1 MMTSGKANW
10 TGGIFGKVRRVH
22 FVGVGGIGMSG
33 IAEVLLNLGFDVS
46 GSDIR
51 ASRTTGRLETLG
63 CRFFP
68 RHAPENV
75 EKADVVVVSS
85 AITADNIEVA
95 RAHEL
100 QIPVIRR
107 AEMLGE
113 LMRLKYSVT
122 VAGSHG
128 KTTTTSMI
136 SVLLHHC
143 GLDPTIVIGGRLN
156 IFGSNARLGQGPL
169 LVAEADESDGSFLKL
184 FPTMAVITNID
195 AEHMDFYGTMD
206 GLKQTFLDYINR
218 IPFYGL
224 AILCLDDANVAS
236 IIPHVQ
242 RRYLTYGFSTN
253 ADLTADIISQEEGG
267 SRFQAVFQNRNLG
280 EFRLRV
286 PGTYNILN
294 SLSAIA
300 AGLELSVPADQIRE
314 GLIAYEGVDRRFQL
328 LGEVAGIRVIDDYG
342 HHPTE
347 IRATLEA
354 ARALSPRRIL
364 AVFQPH
370 RYSRVSA
377 LWEEFA
383 TAFGDAD
390 LVFCA
395 DIYPA
400 GEKPLADI
408 TGERL
413 HEAIRASG
421 GDKPV
426 HFEPDFQQ
434 LADRI
439 AAQAAPGDMIIT
451 FGAGNI
457 YEVGHLVLDRLQK
470 EA

>member
-1 MMTSGKANW
+1 M
-10 TGGIFGKVRRVH
+10 FGKMRRVH
-22 FVGVGGIGMSG
+22 FVGIGGIGMSG
-33 IAEVLLNLGFDVS
+33 IAEVLLNLGFEVS

-51 ASRTTGRLETLG
+51 TSHTTTRLQSLG
-63 CRFFP
+63 CRFVA
-68 RHAPENV
+68 RHSAENV
-75 EKADVVVVSS
+75 ANADVVVVSS
-85 AITADNIEVA
+85 AITRDNIEVE
-95 RAHEL
+95 RAHQL

-113 LMRLKYSVT
+113 LMRLKYAVT

-184 FPTMAVITNID
+184 FPTIAVITNID

-206 GLKQTFLDYINR
+206 DLKQTFLDYINR

-224 AILCLDDANVAS
+224 AILCLDDANVQS
-236 IIPHVQ
+236 VIPRIE
-242 RRYLTYGFSTN
+242 RRYITYGFSKS
-253 ADLTADIISQEEGG
+253 ADLTAEILAQEGG
-267 SRFQAVFQNRNLG
+267 GSHFRAIYQNRDLG
-280 EFRLRV
+280 EFHLQV

-300 AGLELSVPADQIRE
+300 TGLELSLPVPQIQA
-314 GLIAYEGVDRRFQL
+314 GLQAYEGVDRRFQL
-328 LGEVAGIRVIDDYG
+328 LGEVGGVRVIDDYG

-347 IRATLEA
+347 IRVTLEA
-354 ARALSPRRIL
+354 ARALSPRRVV

-370 RYSRVSA
+370 RYSRVQS
-377 LWEEFA
+377 LWEQFS
-383 TAFGDAD
+383 TAFFNAD
-390 LVFCA
+390 LLFCTE
-395 DIYPA
+395 IYPA
-400 GEKPLADI
+400 GEKPRADI
-408 TGERL
+408 TGEGL
-413 HEAIRASG
+413 YQSIRAHG
-421 GDKPV
+421 HKQV
-426 HFEPDFQQ
+426 YFEPDFHR
-434 LADRI
+434 L
-439 AAQAAPGDMIIT
+439 AAQITDRAAPGDMIIT

-457 YEVGHLVLDRLQK
+457 HEVGQLVLDRLKK

>member
-1 MMTSGKANW
+1 MKSSPNGSWSG
-10 TGGIFGKVRRVH
+10 GMFGKMRRVH
-22 FVGVGGIGMSG
+22 FVGIGGIGMSG
-33 IAEVLLNLGFDVS
+33 IAEVLLNLGFEVS

-51 ASRTTGRLETLG
+51 ASGTTARLQSLG
-63 CRFFP
+63 CRFMP
-68 RHAPENV
+68 QHSPENV
-75 EKADVVVVSS
+75 SNADVVVVSS
-85 AITADNIEVA
+85 AVTGDNMEVQ
-95 RAHEL
+95 RAHQL

-113 LMRLKYSVT
+113 LMRLKYAVT

-184 FPTMAVITNID
+184 YPTIAVITNID

-206 GLKQTFLDYINR
+206 DLKRTFLDYINR
-218 IPFYGL
+218 VPFYGL
-224 AILCLDDANVAS
+224 AILCLDDPHVQS
-236 IIPHVQ
+236 IIPRVE
-242 RRYLTYGFSTN
+242 RRYITYGFSKS
-253 ADLTADIISQEEGG
+253 ADLTAEIIAQEGGG
-267 SRFQAVFQNRNLG
+267 SRFRALYQNRDLG
-280 EFRLRV
+280 EFRLQV

-300 AGLELSVPADQIRE
+300 TGLELSLPVPQIQA
-314 GLIAYEGVDRRFQL
+314 GLEAYEGVDRRFQL
-328 LGEVAGIRVIDDYG
+328 VGEVGGIRIIDDYG

-354 ARALSPRRIL
+354 ARALSPRRIV

-370 RYSRVSA
+370 RYSRVQA
-377 LWEEFA
+377 LWEQFA
-383 TAFGDAD
+383 TAFFNAD
-390 LVFCA
+390 LLFCT

-400 GEKPLADI
+400 GETPRPGI
-408 TGERL
+408 TGEELYRS
-413 HEAIRASG
+413 IRAHG
-421 GDKPV
+421 HKQV
-426 HFEPDFQQ
+426 VFEPDFPR

-439 AAQAAPGDMIIT
+439 SDQAASGDMIIT

-457 YEVGHLVLDRLQK
+457 YEVGHMVLDRLNK